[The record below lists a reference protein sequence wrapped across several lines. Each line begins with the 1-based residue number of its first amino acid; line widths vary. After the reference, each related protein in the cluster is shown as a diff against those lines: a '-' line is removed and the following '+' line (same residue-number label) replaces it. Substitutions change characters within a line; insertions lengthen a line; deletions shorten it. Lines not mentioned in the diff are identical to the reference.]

1 MVQLITIRDGEVD
14 THDVQAVNKA
24 ENRSLYAA
32 RAAIH
37 PKSVHGPFR
46 RLKWILLVVLLG
58 IYYISPFLRW
68 DRPGD
73 APDQAILID
82 LANRRF
88 YFFFIE
94 IWPQEFYYVAGLLI
108 MAGVGLFLVTSL
120 FGRAWCGY
128 ACPQT
133 VWTDLYIWVESKIE
147 GDRNARIKLDAAP
160 WSASKLAKR
169 SAKMLVWL
177 LIAIATGGFWV
188 FYFADAPTLFR
199 ELITGTAPSVAY
211 FTIAILTATTFTFA
225 GFMRE
230 QVCTYMCPWPRIQGA
245 MLDED
250 SLIVTYNAW
259 RGEPRMAGRKRAEA
273 QGLKTGDCVD
283 CNACVAVCP
292 MGIDIRDGNQLE
304 CINCALCIDACDA
317 VMEKVG
323 SPKGLINYTTSSL
336 YAANAAGKNE
346 HWSWRRLLR
355 PRTVIY
361 FTLWA
366 GVGIAML
373 VSLVSRSQLDV
384 NVVPDRNPLYVA
396 LSDGSIRNGFT
407 VKILNKRQQERSFRL
422 SLEDL
427 PGGSMELVG
436 GTAGKGTS
444 FDITVAP
451 DKLRPV
457 KVYVATKDPAVLRRE
472 HNRFHFRV
480 EELNPSGPAETAR
493 YDAIFHAPMNEE
505 DDNERDGE

>member
-1 MVQLITIRDGEVD
+1 MVQIINTVD
-14 THDVQAVNKA
+14 AKHVDQHDAEAVNKA
-24 ENRSLYAA
+24 ENRSLYAS
-32 RAAIH
+32 RVRIH
-37 PKSVHGPFR
+37 PKAATGTFR
-46 RLKWILLVVLLG
+46 RLKWILLFVLLG
-58 IYYISPFLRW
+58 IYYVAPWLRW
-68 DRPGD
+68 DRPGE

-160 WSASKLAKR
+160 WSASKFVKRGSKMAIWLA
-169 SAKMLVWL
+169 
-177 LIAIATGGFWV
+177 IAIATGGFWV
-188 FYFADAPTLFR
+188 FYFADAPTLLV
-199 ELITGTAPSVAY
+199 ELVTGQAASVAY
-211 FTIAILTATTFTFA
+211 FTIATLTATTFTFA

-245 MLDED
+245 MLDEE

-259 RGEPRMAGRKRAEA
+259 RGEPRMAGRKKAEA
-273 QGLKTGDCVD
+273 QGLKVGDCVD

-323 SPKGLINYTTSSL
+323 KPKGLINYSTSTL
-336 YAANAAGKNE
+336 YAANVAGKNE
-346 HWSWRRLLR
+346 HWDWRHLLR
-355 PRTVIY
+355 PRTAIY
-361 FTLWA
+361 FTAWA
-366 GVGIAML
+366 AVGIIML
-373 VSLVSRSQLDV
+373 VTLVNRSQLDV
-384 NVVPDRNPLYVA
+384 NVVPDRNPLFVM
-396 LSDGSIRNGFT
+396 LSDGAIRNGYT
-407 VKILNKRQQERSFRL
+407 VKILNKRQAERSFRL
-422 SLEDL
+422 SIEGL
-427 PGGSMELVG
+427 PGAAMEMVG
-436 GTAGKGTS
+436 EDETS
-444 FDITVAP
+444 RTSLDITVEP
-451 DKLRPV
+451 DKLKAV
-457 KVYVATKDPAVLRRE
+457 KIYVSTSD
-472 HNRFHFRV
+472 
-480 EELNPSGPAETAR
+480 SGVISNERTDFAFKVQEVMEGGLPETAS
-493 YDAIFHAPMNEE
+493 YDAIFHAPEK
-505 DDNERDGE
+505 

>member
-1 MVQLITIRDGEVD
+1 MVQIINTVE
-14 THDVQAVNKA
+14 TSADVATENVAAVNKA
-24 ENRSLYAA
+24 ENRTLYAS
-32 RAAIH
+32 REAIH
-37 PKSVHGPFR
+37 PKAAHGTFR
-46 RLKWILLVVLLG
+46 RLKWTMLIVLLG
-58 IYYISPFLRW
+58 IYYLAPWLRW
-68 DRPGD
+68 TRPGD

-82 LANRRF
+82 MANRRF

-133 VWTDLYIWVESKIE
+133 VWTDLFIWVETKIQ

-160 WSASKLAKR
+160 WSFNKLWKR
-169 SAKMLVWL
+169 GATMAIWL

-188 FYFADAPTLFR
+188 FYFADAPTLLR
-199 ELITGTAPSVAY
+199 ELFTGQASSVAY

-245 MLDED
+245 MLDEE

-273 QGLKTGDCVD
+273 HGLKVGDCID

-317 VMEKVG
+317 VMDKVG
-323 SPKGLINYTTSSL
+323 KPRGLISYSTSEL
-336 YAANAAGKNE
+336 YAANVAGKNE
-346 HWSWRRLLR
+346 HWNWRHLLR
-355 PRTVIY
+355 PRTAIY
-361 FTLWA
+361 FTVWV
-366 GVGIAML
+366 GVGLAML
-373 VSLVSRSQLDV
+373 FTLLHRSQLEV
-384 NVVPDRNPLYVA
+384 NVVADRNPLYVT
-396 LSDGSIRNGFT
+396 LSDGAIRNGYT
-407 VKILNKRQQERSFRL
+407 VKILNKRQEPRSFRL
-422 SLEDL
+422 SVADL
-427 PGGSMELVG
+427 PGATMEMVG
-436 GTAGKGTS
+436 DSAAKGTS
-444 FDITVAP
+444 FDIGVEP
-451 DKLRPV
+451 DKLKAV
-457 KVYVATKDPAVLRRE
+457 KIYVSTADHETLE
-472 HNRFHFRV
+472 HERSSFLFKI
-480 EELNPSGPAETAR
+480 EELNPKGDIPAETAT
-493 YDAIFHAPMNEE
+493 YDALFHAP
-505 DDNERDGE
+505 DGKE

>member
-1 MVQLITIRDGEVD
+1 MMVQIINTVDASHEVD
-14 THDVQAVNKA
+14 THDAQAVNKA
-24 ENRSLYAA
+24 ENRSLYAS
-32 RAAIH
+32 RVAIH
-37 PKSVHGPFR
+37 PKEAHGTFR

-147 GDRNARIKLDAAP
+147 GDRNARIRLDAAP
-160 WSASKLAKR
+160 WSAGKLAKR
-169 SAKMLVWL
+169 SFKMLVWL
-177 LIAIATGGFWV
+177 LIAFATGGFWV

-199 ELITGTAPSVAY
+199 ELVTGTAPSVAY

-245 MLDED
+245 MLDEE

-259 RGEPRMAGRKRAEA
+259 RGEPRMAGRKKAEA
-273 QGLKTGDCVD
+273 QGLKVGDCVD

-317 VMEKVG
+317 VMEKIG
-323 SPKGLINYTTSSL
+323 KPKGLINYTTSSL
-336 YAANAAGKNE
+336 YAANVAGKNE
-346 HWSWRRLLR
+346 HWDWRHLLR
-355 PRTVIY
+355 PRTAIY
-361 FTLWA
+361 FGMWA
-366 GVGIAML
+366 AVGIAML
-373 VSLVSRSQLDV
+373 VTLLNRTQLDV
-384 NVVPDRNPLYVA
+384 NVVPDRNPLYVT
-396 LSDGSIRNGFT
+396 LSDGAIRNGYT
-407 VKILNKRQQERSFRL
+407 VKILNKRQENRSFRL
-422 SLEDL
+422 TVENL
-427 PGGSMELVG
+427 PGASMEMVG
-436 GTAGKGTS
+436 DSGAKGTS
-444 FDITVAP
+444 FDIAVEP
-451 DKLRPV
+451 DKLKAV
-457 KVYVATKDPAVLRRE
+457 KIYVSTSDPAVIVSDRTD
-472 HNRFHFRV
+472 FDFKV
-480 EELNPSGPAETAR
+480 EELNPKGQPETAA
-493 YDAIFHAPMNEE
+493 YDAIFHAPAKKE
-505 DDNERDGE
+505 

>member
-1 MVQLITIRDGEVD
+1 MMVQIINTVDASQEVD
-14 THDVQAVNKA
+14 THDAQAVNKA
-24 ENRSLYAA
+24 ENRSLYAS
-32 RAAIH
+32 REAIH

-46 RLKWILLVVLLG
+46 RFKWILLFILLG

-68 DRPGD
+68 TRPGD

-133 VWTDLYIWVESKIE
+133 VWTDLFIWVESKIE
-147 GDRNARIKLDAAP
+147 GDRNARIRLDAAP
-160 WSASKLAKR
+160 WSASKIMKRGTVMAIWLA
-169 SAKMLVWL
+169 
-177 LIAIATGGFWV
+177 IAIATGGFWV
-188 FYFADAPTLFR
+188 FYFADAPTLFV
-199 ELITGTAPSVAY
+199 ELITGQAASVAY

-245 MLDED
+245 MLDEE
-250 SLIVTYNAW
+250 SLIVTYNGW
-259 RGEPRMAGRKRAEA
+259 RGEPRMAGRKKAEA
-273 QGLKTGDCVD
+273 QGLKVGDCVD

-336 YAANAAGKNE
+336 YAANVAGKNE
-346 HWSWRRLLR
+346 HWNWKHLLR
-355 PRTVIY
+355 PRTAIY
-361 FTLWA
+361 FTMWA
-366 GVGIAML
+366 AVGIAML
-373 VSLVSRSQLDV
+373 VTLLNRTQLDV
-384 NVVPDRNPLYVA
+384 NVVPDRNPLFVT
-396 LSDGSIRNGFT
+396 LSDGAIRNGYT
-407 VKILNKRQQERSFRL
+407 VKILNKRQEERTFRL
-422 SLEDL
+422 TVEKL
-427 PGGSMELVG
+427 PGASMEMVG
-436 GTAGKGTS
+436 DAGAKGTS
-444 FDITVAP
+444 FDISVEP
-451 DKLRPV
+451 DKLKAV
-457 KVYVATKDPAVLRRE
+457 KIYVTTADANVIVADRTDFDFK
-472 HNRFHFRV
+472 V
-480 EELNPSGPAETAR
+480 EELNPAGEAETAT
-493 YDAIFHAPMNEE
+493 YDAIFHAPANKE
-505 DDNERDGE
+505 